1 MKYDLSTAS
10 FYLPKGLKQNGS
22 ESGCRCEEVRED
34 DCQTIEDRQCKWPAR
49 LSTFFSFLLFSCFY
63 TFTLSH
69 FLDCFSSLLQ
79 QGNREGAMCGK
90 AREKV
95 QESEGGSQY

>member
-1 MKYDLSTAS
+1 MTYRQLVSICQ
-10 FYLPKGLKQNGS
+10 KGLNKMDQNLVAGVRRCARMTAKQLRTGS
-22 ESGCRCEEVRED
+22 ASG
-34 DCQTIEDRQCKWPAR
+34 QLGFQPFS
-49 LSTFFSFLLFSCFY
+49 LFFFFSCFY

-79 QGNREGAMCGK
+79 QGNREGEMCGK

>member
-1 MKYDLSTAS
+1 MTA
-10 FYLPKGLKQNGS
+10 KQLRTGS
-22 ESGCRCEEVRED
+22 ASG
-34 DCQTIEDRQCKWPAR
+34 QLGFQP
-49 LSTFFSFLLFSCFY
+49 FFFFLLFFMLLHFY